1 MYSIDTTKRF
11 DKDLKRCLKRGL
23 DLQHIY
29 DAIALLRTTGTLPVQ
44 YRPHKLSGSKDGQWE
59 QKNRPLTIYYYVQA
73 ARTRRTSILYAIYN
87 SSRAVSDSQLLPVV
101 PAG

>member
-11 DKDLKRCLKRGL
+11 DKDLQRCLKRGL

-59 QKNRPLTIYYYVQA
+59 CHIETDWLMTWEQNDT
-73 ARTRRTSILYAIYN
+73 
-87 SSRAVSDSQLLPVV
+87 QLFKEMGL
-101 PAG
+101 

>member
-59 QKNRPLTIYYYVQA
+59 CHIEIDWLMTWEQNDTQLTLLFL
-73 ARTRRTSILYAIYN
+73 RTGTH
-87 SSRAVSDSQLLPVV
+87 SDLF
-101 PAG
+101 